1 MFLKGF
7 LKKAVALLCL
17 GLFIPVIPGWCG
29 LESDVPSGRAGGGYG
44 WEGTFW
50 LVVQAICPEWACR
63 LPGEGGFSPDG
74 DPLYPAIHLTS
85 GDLDLTKPSIED

>member
-1 MFLKGF
+1 VFLKGF

-63 LPGEGGFSPDG
+63 LPGEKTMNRTENTLS
-74 DPLYPAIHLTS
+74 LVL
-85 GDLDLTKPSIED
+85 EDMEIVKICP

>member
-1 MFLKGF
+1 MKGF
-7 LKKAVALLCL
+7 LKKAVALMCL

-29 LESDVPSGRAGGGYG
+29 LESDVSSGRAGGGYG

-63 LPGEGGFSPDG
+63 LPGEKTMNRTENTLS
-74 DPLYPAIHLTS
+74 LVL
-85 GDLDLTKPSIED
+85 EDMEIVKICP